1 MTAETVMDS
10 VSQAARPGAW
20 LVDYLPICESH
31 AVEQTR
37 PIFTL
42 SESEESSILGSLC
55 QISASCKL
63 LGGER
68 SKSQICTLPGM

>member
-31 AVEQTR
+31 AVE
-37 PIFTL
+37 
-42 SESEESSILGSLC
+42 
-55 QISASCKL
+55 
-63 LGGER
+63 
-68 SKSQICTLPGM
+68 